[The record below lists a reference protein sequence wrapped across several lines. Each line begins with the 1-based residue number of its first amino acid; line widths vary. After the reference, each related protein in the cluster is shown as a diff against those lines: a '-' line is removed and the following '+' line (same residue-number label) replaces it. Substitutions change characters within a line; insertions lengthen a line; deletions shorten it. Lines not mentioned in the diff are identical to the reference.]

1 MNKSR
6 TIFCVA
12 LLCGALT
19 SAERTV
25 AAEEGCLA
33 AEIDSIVQAIKL
45 PEIPA
50 REFNIVDF
58 RATEGGTEDARPS
71 ILAAI
76 REAVAHGGG
85 RVVVPAGNWLSNGP
99 IVLQSKIELHLEE
112 GARLQFSAR
121 AEHYLPA
128 VLTRWEGT
136 ELYGYSPLIYARDVH
151 DVAITG
157 TGTID
162 GNPNSEFLAWTE
174 LQAADQL
181 ALRKMGA
188 GGVPVEDRDF
198 GAGHYLRPSLIQLF
212 SAERVLLSG
221 FTAENSPFWVNHL
234 VYTNHATVRGIR
246 VDSHY
251 ANNDGVD
258 VDSSRYVL
266 VEDSHFRTGDDSV
279 VVKSGR
285 DRDGRDIAR
294 PSEYVVV
301 RNNDMGGEDGIALGS
316 EMSGDVREV
325 YFVDNVMRSGTAAFR
340 FKSNLDRGGVVE
352 KIRVCRQRVESFDR
366 LFWFQL
372 DYPGELGGNFPALYH
387 DIVFEDITVEKAE
400 TVLEVHAPKG
410 APLRD
415 VTFRNVNIGHGS
427 RDFILENAENLVFDN
442 VIINGE
448 RVDVPWSQRAVDSMI
463 ARSPEAWR
471 MRPHKGLTEPQW
483 AYTYG
488 LALLATQRVY
498 EQTRNPAHYDYVR
511 TWVDSLIDEDGH
523 IRNIEITDFNIDSVN
538 AGKLLFALYEK
549 TGDKRYRKAMDSLR
563 TQLEWQPRTRSGGF
577 WHKRIYPWQMW
588 LDGLYMGS
596 AYWAQYAA
604 TFGEDSESFDDI
616 THQFA
621 LIESKTRDPETGL
634 LFHGWDESRL
644 LAWADEET
652 GLSPNFWSRAM
663 GWYAMAL
670 VDSWEHFPTNHAGR
684 DTLAAILQ
692 RLIDALLPFQ
702 HESGIWYQ
710 VTDQGGRE
718 GNYLEASGTGMFV
731 YAIAKGVRLGIL
743 DKQYL
748 AVAEKGFDGLVTELV
763 RIDANGQVSLTN
775 ICGSAGLGG
784 IPFRDGSFEYYI
796 GEPRVDNDPHGVGPF
811 ILAAL
816 ELDR

>member
-1 MNKSR
+1 MR
-6 TIFCVA
+6 LVFT
-12 LLCGALT
+12 LL
-19 SAERTV
+19 V
-25 AAEEGCLA
+25 CLA
-33 AEIDSIVQAIKL
+33 LAAGEAGYAADSTCSEDAIQQIVQAIEL
-45 PEIPA
+45 PDIPDT
-50 REFNIVDF
+50 EFDIRDF
-58 RATEGGTEDARPS
+58 GAAEGGADDARPA

-76 REAVAHGGG
+76 DEAVSQGGG
-85 RVVVPAGNWLSNGP
+85 RVVVPPGVWRSNGP
-99 IVLQSKIELHLEE
+99 VVLQSRIELHLSE
-112 GARLQFSAR
+112 GARLLFSER
-121 AEHYLPA
+121 AEHYLPV

-157 TGTID
+157 SGTID
-162 GNPNSEFLAWTE
+162 GNANSEFLAWTE
-174 LQAADQL
+174 LQEDDQL
-181 ALRKMGA
+181 ELRKMGA
-188 GGVPVEDRDF
+188 GGVPVEQRQF
-198 GAGHYLRPSLIQLF
+198 GAGHYLRPSLIQFL
-212 SAERVLLSG
+212 SAERVLLADYLSV
-221 FTAENSPFWVNHL
+221 NSPFWVNHL
-234 VYTNHATVRGIR
+234 VYTKHATVRGIR
-246 VDSHY
+246 VDSHF

-266 VEDSHFRTGDDSV
+266 IEGSHFRTGDDSV

-285 DRDGRDIAR
+285 DRDGREIAR
-294 PSEYVVV
+294 PSEHVVV

-316 EMSGDVREV
+316 EMSGNVREV

-352 KIRVCRQRVESFDR
+352 KIRVCRQKVESFDR

-372 DYPGELGGNFPALYH
+372 DYPGELGGNFPSLYH

-400 TVLEVHAPKG
+400 TVLEVHAPEG

-415 VTFRNVNIGHGS
+415 VTFRNVTINKGS
-427 RDFILENAENLVFDN
+427 TEFILENAEDLVFEN
-442 VIINGE
+442 VVINGE
-448 RVDVPWSQRAVDSMI
+448 RIDVPWSLRMVDSMI
-463 ARSPEAWR
+463 ERSPQAWR

-498 EQTRNPAHYDYVR
+498 KQSRDPAHYDYVR
-511 TWVDSLIDEDGH
+511 TWVDSLIDAEGR

-538 AGKLLFALYEK
+538 AGKLLFALYEE
-549 TGDKRYRKAMDSLR
+549 TGDERYRKAMDSLR
-563 TQLEWQPRTRSGGF
+563 TQLEWQPRTRAGGF

-604 TFGEDSESFDDI
+604 TFGEGSESFDDI
-616 THQFA
+616 AHQFA
-621 LIESKTRDPETGL
+621 LIEEKTRDAETGL
-634 LFHGWDESRL
+634 LYHGWDESRL
-644 LAWADEET
+644 LAWADKDT

-670 VDSWEHFPTNHAGR
+670 VDSWEHFPADHAGR
-684 DTLAAILQ
+684 ETLAAILQ
-692 RLIDALLPFQ
+692 RLIDALLPYQ

-710 VTDQGGRE
+710 VTDQGHRE

-743 DKQYL
+743 DKKYL
-748 AVAEKGFDGLVTELV
+748 AVAKRGFDGLVNELIRV
-763 RIDANGQVSLTN
+763 DADGQISLTN

-784 IPFRDGSFEYYI
+784 SPFRDGSFEYYI

-816 ELDR
+816 ELER